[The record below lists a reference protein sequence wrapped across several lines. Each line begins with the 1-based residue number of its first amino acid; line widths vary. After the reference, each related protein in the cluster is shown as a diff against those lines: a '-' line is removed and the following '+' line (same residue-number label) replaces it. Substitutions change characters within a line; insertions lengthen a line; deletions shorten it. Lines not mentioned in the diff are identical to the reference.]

1 MMRPF
6 GGTITALG
14 FSASVILMVCLYH
27 TYFKNCKETG
37 VCLYQCVGRDTFH
50 CRRPLPYR
58 CRSEPTA
65 SAVMNFHT
73 GATSVTLTL

>member
-1 MMRPF
+1 MRPF

-14 FSASVILMVCLYH
+14 FSASAILMACLYH
-27 TYFKNCKETG
+27 TSNTVKTG
-37 VCLYQCVGRDTFH
+37 VCLYSCVGRDTFH

>member
-1 MMRPF
+1 MRPF

-14 FSASVILMVCLYH
+14 FSASVIPMACLYH
-27 TYFKNCKETG
+27 TSKTVKKG
-37 VCLYQCVGRDTFH
+37 VCLDQCVGRDTFH

-65 SAVMNFHT
+65 SAVMNCHT
-73 GATSVTLTL
+73 RATSVTLTL